1 MKKIK
6 GLEVEAKSYKS
17 NIGRLD
23 EKGREILD
31 GRPME
36 PPVGY
41 NPQPSLMDK
50 IRKMVHDAQIQRD
63 LEKAGVETFDEAN
76 DFDVGDDYDPSSP
89 WEQYYEPTPLEAFI
103 NSKVAEEAAQKAE
116 PPREPPSGGAAQ
128 PPAEGTLKPV
138 TG

>member
-23 EKGREILD
+23 ERGRELLD

-41 NPQPSLMDK
+41 NPQPSLMDR
-50 IRKMVHDAQIQRD
+50 IRTMVRDAALQRD
-63 LEKAGVETFDEAN
+63 LARAGAETFDEAN

-89 WEQYYEPTPLEAFI
+89 WEQYYEPTPFEAFI
-103 NSKVAEEAAQKAE
+103 ADKERAPKAE

-128 PPAEGTLKPV
+128 PPTEGTPEPV
-138 TG
+138 KGV

>member
-17 NIGRLD
+17 NMGRLD

-63 LEKAGVETFDEAN
+63 LDKAGAETFDEAN

-89 WEQYYEPTPLEAFI
+89 WEQYYEPTPFESFI
-103 NSKVAEEAAQKAE
+103 AEKEQALKAE

-128 PPAEGTLKPV
+128 PPAEGTPAPV
-138 TG
+138 KG

>member
-17 NIGRLD
+17 NLGRLD
-23 EKGREILD
+23 ERGREILD

-41 NPQPSLMDK
+41 NPQPSLMEK
-50 IRKMVHDAQIQRD
+50 IRRMVHDAQVQRE
-63 LEKAGVETFDEAN
+63 LAKAGAETFDEAN
-76 DFDVGDDYDPSSP
+76 DFDVGDDYDPKSP
-89 WEQYYEPTPLEAFI
+89 WEKYYEPTSFEQFI
-103 NSKVAEEAAQKAE
+103 AEMEAAQKAE

-128 PPAEGTLKPV
+128 PPAEGPPKPV

>member
-1 MKKIK
+1 VKKIK

-17 NIGRLD
+17 NLGRLD

-36 PPVGY
+36 PPVGFS
-41 NPQPSLMDK
+41 PQPSLVDR
-50 IRKMVHDAQIQRD
+50 IRKMVQDATLQRELD
-63 LEKAGVETFDEAN
+63 KAGAETFDEAN

-89 WEQYYEPTPLEAFI
+89 WEQYYEPTPFEAFI
-103 NSKVAEEAAQKAE
+103 KEQAQKAE

-128 PPAEGTLKPV
+128 PPAEGTPKPV

>member
-41 NPQPSLMDK
+41 NPQPSLMEK

-63 LEKAGVETFDEAN
+63 LAKAGAETFDEAN

-89 WEQYYEPTPLEAFI
+89 WEQYYEPTPFEAFI
-103 NSKVAEEAAQKAE
+103 ANKEQAQKAE

-128 PPAEGTLKPV
+128 PPAEGTPEPV
-138 TG
+138 KG

>member
-6 GLEVEAKSYKS
+6 GLEVEPKSYKS
-17 NIGRLD
+17 NMGRLD
-23 EKGREILD
+23 ERGRELLD

-41 NPQPSLMDK
+41 NPQPSLMEK

-63 LEKAGVETFDEAN
+63 LAKAGVETFDEAN
-76 DFDVGDDYDPSSP
+76 DFDVGDDYDPTSP
-89 WEQYYEPTPLEAFI
+89 WEQFYEPTSFERFI
-103 NSKVAEEAAQKAE
+103 AEKEAAEKAE

-128 PPAEGTLKPV
+128 PPAEGTKEPV
-138 TG
+138 KGV

>member
-23 EKGREILD
+23 ERGRELLD

-41 NPQPSLMDK
+41 NPQPSLMDR
-50 IRKMVHDAQIQRD
+50 IRTMVRDAALQRD
-63 LEKAGVETFDEAN
+63 LARAGAETFDEAN
-76 DFDVGDDYDPSSP
+76 DFEVGDDYDPSSP
-89 WEQYYEPTPLEAFI
+89 WEQYYEPTPFEEFI
-103 NSKVAEEAAQKAE
+103 ADKEQAQKAE

-128 PPAEGTLKPV
+128 PPAEGTSKPV

>member
-1 MKKIK
+1 VKKIK

-17 NIGRLD
+17 NLGRLD

-63 LEKAGVETFDEAN
+63 LAKAGAETFDEAN
-76 DFDVGDDYDPSSP
+76 DFDVGDDFDPSSP
-89 WEQYYEPTPLEAFI
+89 WEQYYEPTPFEEFI
-103 NSKVAEEAAQKAE
+103 ASKEAAQKPE
-116 PPREPPSGGAAQ
+116 QPRELQSGGAAQ
-128 PPAEGTLKPV
+128 APAEGTPEPV
-138 TG
+138 KG

>member
-17 NIGRLD
+17 NLGRLD
-23 EKGREILD
+23 ERGREVVD

-41 NPQPSLMDK
+41 NPQPSLMEK

-63 LEKAGVETFDEAN
+63 LEKAGAETFDEAN
-76 DFDVGDDYDPSSP
+76 DFDIGDDYDPTSP
-89 WEQYYEPTPLEAFI
+89 WEQYYEPTPFEEFI
-103 NSKVAEEAAQKAE
+103 AAKEAAPKAE

-128 PPAEGTLKPV
+128 PPAEGTPEPV
-138 TG
+138 KG